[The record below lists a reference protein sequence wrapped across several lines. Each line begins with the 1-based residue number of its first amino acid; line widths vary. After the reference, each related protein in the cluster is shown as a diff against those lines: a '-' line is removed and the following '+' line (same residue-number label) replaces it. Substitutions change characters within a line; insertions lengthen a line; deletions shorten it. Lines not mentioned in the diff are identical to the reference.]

1 MFIIGHLRMP
11 REGREKE
18 GQCMH
23 WKWDDVQ
30 AMWEHSIH
38 DWSRKRSLMPLPSVS
53 RPLSLSLSY
62 PKQNVPSIVGSK
74 TARDKARELEKSA
87 KVAKSFI
94 VLSMGGDLVDEV
106 NFASITC
113 GCVWLGAGSVREC

>member
-1 MFIIGHLRMP
+1 
-11 REGREKE
+11 
-18 GQCMH
+18 
-23 WKWDDVQ
+23 
-30 AMWEHSIH
+30 
-38 DWSRKRSLMPLPSVS
+38 MPLPSVS

-106 NFASITC
+106 NFA
-113 GCVWLGAGSVREC
+113 